1 MFGQRFKKVKVEYI
15 VSSLY
20 TNGTVEC
27 FAVSEVT
34 TKMVSDLIWDLFWIL
49 ICWTLKYSFAVL
61 TLMFIKK
68 SNLYLQDTYQS
79 LEAKVFTEVLKG
91 KSKQ

>member
-34 TKMVSDLIWDLFWIL
+34 TKMVSDLI
-49 ICWTLKYSFAVL
+49 
-61 TLMFIKK
+61 
-68 SNLYLQDTYQS
+68 
-79 LEAKVFTEVLKG
+79 
-91 KSKQ
+91 